1 MTSTGPPSVCI
12 GPRPS
17 AVGPGALREP
27 RHKRN
32 EFQVKPGL
40 FVRVEREHKAL
51 AKDGGSAASSGDA
64 APVGD
69 GAGEQPLGKLSK
81 AQIQKGDA
89 VLDKIEKL
97 LAEAGAEGAALPPK
111 LKAQFQSHSAE

>member
-1 MTSTGPPSVCI
+1 MRGQNHVHDFLYVFLKI
-12 GPRPS
+12 FW
-17 AVGPGALREP
+17 P
-27 RHKRN
+27 RHWI
-32 EFQVKPGL
+32 L
-40 FVRVEREHKAL
+40 SIAMAAAL
-51 AKDGGSAASSGDA
+51 AKDGGTAASSGDA

-81 AQIQKGDA
+81 AQIQKGDG